1 MRERFKEIFC
11 NKKLIRKFLFC
22 VLCSVCAAFLVSL
35 GSAAF
40 YYIKGGEYKGKI
52 QIEDTRIHENEK
64 INKEDETYIVSDN
77 GGKIEI
83 SFPEKLY
90 INKLQYQY
98 KVSQASEKGCKIKV
112 YTENI
117 YGDDTVEDI
126 EDNFFQ
132 YMARSVISVRN
143 KVSKIVF
150 EFPEEDRDL
159 ELFDFVIDNSFKCNP
174 FLAVMIGAFTFIILY
189 LVFFY
194 RENAKKP
201 EIATFVCTFV
211 LGGTV
216 LLLQLPFCSG
226 WDEQIHFV
234 NCYDMALTSKAEG
247 TPAAIYYLAGSAP
260 WLNEHNKIS
269 VEERID
275 LIRIMNDQGQEN
287 IPDVR
292 SYTPQLIS
300 AGYVFQSIGITIGK
314 FLNLPFFCIW
324 LLGKFANTLL
334 YSIGMS
340 LAVAIVPIGKR
351 LLSVISVL
359 PTMIFS
365 STVYTYDITVN
376 VFIIIGCCVWIKE
389 IINKK
394 EIFSNKWRIVYVV
407 SFIIGCLPKAVYAPL
422 LLCAFFMPS
431 SKFNSPKD
439 KRIFKGTILLVFLA
453 LMFSFVLPTLLNP
466 PVVADI
472 RGGDTSVLR
481 QMRYV
486 LGRPF
491 SYGIVLLDN
500 IYRTFMDY
508 TTGYMMSRMAY
519 IGYGTITPLYGM
531 LMISVALTD
540 SYCEIE
546 GQEQYVLK
554 VKEKIIS
561 LALIFMTIV
570 LIWTALYLSYT
581 EVGKTGIAGVQGRYY
596 IPFIFW
602 LYMCFRTEK
611 INSSF
616 SKEKYQLI
624 VMLIS
629 CGMLMS
635 QIVSLIFVGS
645 CI

>member
-1 MRERFKEIFC
+1 MGKRFKEIWG
-11 NKKLIRKFLFC
+11 NKKIVHKFLFC
-22 VLCSVCAAFLVSL
+22 VVCSVCAAFLVSL
-35 GSAAF
+35 GTAAF
-40 YYIKGGEYKGKI
+40 YYARGGENKGKI
-52 QIEDTRIHENEK
+52 KIEDTRIRENRNIEK
-64 INKEDETYIVSDN
+64 EKETYIVSGN

-90 INKLQYQY
+90 INKLQYLY
-98 KVSQASEKGCKIKV
+98 RASQASEKGCEIKV

-117 YGDDTVEDI
+117 YGDDIVEDI
-126 EDNFFQ
+126 EDNFFP
-132 YMARSVISVRN
+132 YMARSVINVKN

-150 EFPEEDRDL
+150 EFPKEDLYL
-159 ELFDFVIDNSFKCNP
+159 ELFDFTIDNSFKLNP
-174 FLAVMIGAFTFIILY
+174 FLAIMIGAFTFIVLY
-189 LVFFY
+189 LLLFY
-194 RENAKKP
+194 RESAKRP
-201 EIATFVCTFV
+201 EISTFVCTFV
-211 LGGTV
+211 FGVTV

-247 TPAAIYYLAGSAP
+247 TPSAIYYLADSAP

-275 LIRIMNDQGQEN
+275 LVRIMNEQGQKI

-292 SYTPQLIS
+292 SYTLQLS
-300 AGYVFQSIGITIGK
+300 STGYVFQAILITIGK
-314 FLNLPFFCIW
+314 FLRLPFFCIW
-324 LLGKFANTLL
+324 LLGKFANILL

-340 LAVAIVPIGKR
+340 FAVSIVPIGKR
-351 LLSVISVL
+351 LLSVIAVL
-359 PTMIFS
+359 PIMIFS

-376 VFIIIGCCVWIKE
+376 VFIIIGCCIWIRE
-389 IINKK
+389 IINKE

-422 LLCAFFMPS
+422 LLCALFMPS
-431 SKFNSPKD
+431 SKFRSLKD
-439 KRIFKGTILLVFLA
+439 KRIFKSIIILGFLA
-453 LMFSFVLPTLLNP
+453 LMFSFVLPTILNP

-472 RGGDTSVLR
+472 RGGDTSVSR
-481 QMRYV
+481 QLRYV
-486 LGRPF
+486 LGKPF
-491 SYGIVLLDN
+491 SYGIVLQDN

-519 IGYGTITPLYGM
+519 IGYGTIPPLYGM
-531 LMISVALTD
+531 LIISVALTD
-540 SYCEIE
+540 SYCETKD
-546 GQEQYVLK
+546 QEQSALK

-581 EVGKTGIAGVQGRYY
+581 EVGQTGIAGVQGRYY

-602 LYMCFRTEK
+602 LYMCFRTK
-611 INSSF
+611 RINSTF

-635 QIVSLIFVGS
+635 QIVSMIYVGS